1 MELTISERNREF
13 LYKWS
18 FFAIITLLAI
28 GMTTTIIRRASG
40 FLDVLDEGIGLL
52 WIPVLFILFLSG
64 VWLTLAIYAQPWRA
78 AVAIALVLPFESIP
92 FLSGIGPDDLDLITP
107 IILLGLVATTARL
120 LLGKFTIYRTGL
132 ELPIVLFLLSA
143 LLAAGLSFRPL
154 FTVFTYIKYAKV
166 FVLLFLFYAVL
177 RRAEDR
183 HIRLTLLAYLASAS
197 LVFIFSIIMYVARL
211 LFGFTSTFVTI
222 SLAGTLRLMATLKDP
237 NIAAAYLVPVVLLAL
252 YWTLQSR
259 VGHRRLLFATIFV
272 FLSSSLILTV
282 SRSGAL
288 AMVIALLFWLI
299 WERRFLIRKRSVVIS
314 LALLFVLILVVALSF
329 QGIRD
334 RTFAQISSIFDRLT
348 GSSFD
353 AQASDVMHNLMGE
366 WALDMFKQKPWGV
379 GRWNLAYEIGL
390 DRLRMF
396 RYSSIEQILAE
407 GPPVHNSWLE
417 ILSSEGVGGLV
428 AFVWIVGIVLRG
440 DLRTFRFK
448 NDVPWLGELKAL
460 SAGFLGILVSMFFYT
475 YDWMYF
481 PWFLIALQMILSVR
495 AREYYSKNANPVHA

>member
-1 MELTISERNREF
+1 MEIILSERNREN
-13 LYKWS
+13 LYTWS
-18 FFAIITLLAI
+18 LLAIITLLAI

-40 FLDVLDEGIGLL
+40 FLDELDEGIGLI
-52 WIPVLFILFLSG
+52 WIPVLIILFLG
-64 VWLTLAIYAQPWRA
+64 AVWITLAIYAQPWRA

-107 IILLGLVATTARL
+107 IILLVLVATTARL

-132 ELPIVLFLLSA
+132 ELPIVLFLISA

-154 FTVFTYIKYAKV
+154 FTVFTYIKFAKV

-177 RRAEDR
+177 RKAEDR

-197 LVFIFSIIMYVARL
+197 FVFIFSIIMYVVRM
-211 LFGFTSTFVTI
+211 LFGFNSTFVTI

-237 NIAAAYLVPVVLLAL
+237 NIAAAYLVPLVLLAL

-272 FLSSSLILTV
+272 FLVSSLVLTA
-282 SRSGAL
+282 SRSGVL

-314 LALLFVLILVVALSF
+314 LAFLFVLFIVVALTVP
-329 QGIRD
+329 GIRD
-334 RTFAQISSIFDRLT
+334 RTFTQVSSILDRLT

-353 AQASDVMHNLMGE
+353 AKASNDMHSLMGE
-366 WALDMFKQKPWGV
+366 WAFDMFKQKPWGV

-417 ILSSEGVGGLV
+417 ILSSEGIGGLV
-428 AFVWIVGIVLRG
+428 AFVWIIGIVLRE
-440 DLRTFRFK
+440 DLRTYRFK

-460 SAGFLGILVSMFFYT
+460 SAGFIGILVSMFFYT

-481 PWFLIALQMILSVR
+481 PWFLIALQLILSVR
-495 AREYYSKNANPVHA
+495 IRENFSKIANPIHA